1 MSRLARK
8 PIEIPENVSVVVED
22 GKITVKGPKGEIKRD
37 FRNNVINIS
46 NEDGN
51 IFLKPR
57 SSGMKKESKILL
69 GTYVSH
75 IRNMLKG
82 VLDGFQKKLAIEGVG
97 FKAEVRGNEIVLSLG
112 FSHPVNFKI
121 PEGISV
127 SVVKNIITVSGIDKE
142 KVGLVASKIRL
153 LKKPEPYKGKGIR
166 YENEVVR
173 RKAGKKTGA

>member
-8 PIEIPENVSVVVED
+8 PIEIPETVSVVVED
-22 GKITVKGPKGEIKRD
+22 GKVTVKGPRGELKKD
-37 FRNNVINIS
+37 FKTNVINILS
-46 NEDGN
+46 EGKNVV
-51 IFLKPR
+51 LKPR
-57 SSGMKKESKILL
+57 ISGMKKESKIFL

-75 IRNMLKG
+75 IRNMIQG
-82 VLDGFQKKLAIEGVG
+82 VLDGYEKKLVIEGVG
-97 FKAEVRGNEIVLSLG
+97 YKAEARGNEIVLSLG

-121 PEGISV
+121 PEDISV
-127 SVVKNIITVSGIDKE
+127 TVNKNIIVINGIDKE
-142 KVGLVASKIRL
+142 KVGLTASKIRL

>member
-8 PIEIPENVSVVVED
+8 PIEIPETVSVVVEG
-22 GKITVKGPKGEIKRD
+22 GKVTVKGPRGELKKD
-37 FRNNVINIS
+37 FKTNVINILS
-46 NEDGN
+46 EDKN
-51 IFLKPR
+51 VVLKPR
-57 SSGMKKESKILL
+57 SSGMKKESKIFL

-75 IRNMLKG
+75 IRNMIQG
-82 VLDGFQKKLAIEGVG
+82 VLDGYEKKLVIEGVG
-97 FKAEVRGNEIVLSLG
+97 YKAEARGNEIVLSLG

-121 PEGISV
+121 PEDISV
-127 SVVKNIITVSGIDKE
+127 TVNKNIIVINGIDKE
-142 KVGLVASKIRL
+142 KVGLTASKIRL